1 LISVKADSENVAQTL
16 TSLVERHVILY
27 LDTLS
32 SEAGF
37 SQRSASSG
45 GFRAGGHELQG
56 LSRWYVAQTQP
67 RKELFAIEHLTRQ
80 GYVTFFPRF
89 RFSQTR
95 RQRRDTVLKPVFPG
109 YLFVAFDASS
119 PGWTSI
125 NSTRGV
131 RRLISS
137 GEGRPQPVPVTAMEL
152 IRRRCRGQI
161 MLELLDDLQPGD
173 LVQVN
178 TGPLA
183 NRVARVERLAEGDR
197 VALLFEIMGTEQII
211 MLDQGSIGPV
221 TASAAPA
228 C

>member
-1 LISVKADSENVAQTL
+1 M
-16 TSLVERHVILY
+16 Y
-27 LDTLS
+27 LDATSNGPGCRLRS
-32 SEAGF
+32 TRNSRGF
-37 SQRSASSG
+37 GTG
-45 GFRAGGHELQG
+45 GQELLG
-56 LSRWYVAQTQP
+56 LSRWYVAQTHP
-67 RKELFAIEHLTRQ
+67 RKELAAIEHLTRQ

-95 RQRRDTVLKPVFPG
+95 RQRCDTILKPVFPG
-109 YLFVAFDASS
+109 YIFVAFDASS

-137 GEGRPQPVPVTAMEL
+137 GLGRPQPVPASAMEL
-152 IRRRCRGQI
+152 IRKRCRGQI
-161 MLELLDDLQPGD
+161 MLELLDELQPGD
-173 LVQVN
+173 LVQIN

-183 NRVARVERLAEGDR
+183 NRVAKVERLAEGER

-211 MLDQGSIGPV
+211 TVDQGSIGPIN
-221 TASAAPA
+221 ASFAPA